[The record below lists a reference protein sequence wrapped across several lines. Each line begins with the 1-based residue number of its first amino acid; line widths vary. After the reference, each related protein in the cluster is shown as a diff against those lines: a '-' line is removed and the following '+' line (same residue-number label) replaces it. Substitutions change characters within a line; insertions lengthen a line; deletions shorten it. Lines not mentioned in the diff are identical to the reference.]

1 MRLRRNSIQNTI
13 ASLSPIDRP
22 MISLL
27 PSVLAATAI
36 VAATLTV
43 HPPWRTLRLVA
54 PSQR

>member
-1 MRLRRNSIQNTI
+1 
-13 ASLSPIDRP
+13 

-36 VAATLTV
+36 MAATLTV
-43 HPPWRTLRLVA
+43 RPPWRTLRQVA